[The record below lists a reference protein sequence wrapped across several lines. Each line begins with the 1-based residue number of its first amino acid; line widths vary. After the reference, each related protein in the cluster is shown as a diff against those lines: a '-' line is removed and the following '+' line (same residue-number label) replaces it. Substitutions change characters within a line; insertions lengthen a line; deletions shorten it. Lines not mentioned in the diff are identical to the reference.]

1 MQRSKDF
8 HASVWE
14 CQEALE
20 AFLRAF
26 QDYYMDNSREI
37 AFQCALATVWEAAR
51 KYQAKLEANERAAC
65 QPMNVVDLPVLE
77 VEA

>member
-20 AFLRAF
+20 VFLRAF
-26 QDYYMDNSREI
+26 QDYYMDNSREV
-37 AFQCALATVWEAAR
+37 AFQCALATVWEEAR
-51 KYQAKLEANERAAC
+51 KHQAKLEANERAAR
-65 QPMNVVDLPVLE
+65 QPLNVVKLPVLE